1 METLAFV
8 HSCGAYEDQGLEL
21 ELKSFEELGLT
32 IPNSAWIGL
41 AGTAVAL
48 SILNTAPDAH
58 AAVKRGDACKE
69 VVDIQEALID
79 NGHNPGG
86 VDGVFGGQTE
96 YAVLKFQ
103 QKKAIK
109 PADGIVGVKTAEL
122 LGLGDASNAN
132 SPYLPNKTCK
142 STGNTGNPGN
152 PGNSGGTSST
162 DKPGTYTVTASN
174 GLYIRSQ
181 ASSSASILGTL
192 GYGQTVKVTDKR
204 KTANGITWAQLTDG
218 GWVAANYL
226 SVGGGNNSG
235 GGTGSGSAGT
245 FTVVASSGLLLRSA
259 PTVNSDVLGS
269 YGYGETVSV
278 TTKRQSADGYT
289 WAQVSGGGWIAADYL
304 TAGGTS
310 TPGGGTGS
318 GSTGTAGTFTVVAS
332 SGLILR
338 SSPSLAGDSIGSYGY
353 GDTVSV
359 TSARQYADG
368 YTWAQVSGGGWVAA
382 DYLTVGGGDSGGGTG
397 SGSAGT
403 YTVGAGSGLV
413 VRSSPSVYSDA
424 VGSYGNGDAVY
435 VTSARAYADGYTW
448 AQLPSGN
455 WVAADFLY

>member
-21 ELKSFEELGLT
+21 ELRSFEELGLT
-32 IPNSAWIGL
+32 VPSSAWIGL

-48 SILNTAPDAH
+48 SILNTAPDAQ
-58 AAVKRGDACKE
+58 AAVKRGDACNE
-69 VVDIQEALID
+69 VFDIQEALID
-79 NGHNPGG
+79 NGHDPGG
-86 VDGVFGGQTE
+86 VDGVFGGKTE
-96 YAVLKFQ
+96 FAVLKFQ

-122 LGLGDASNAN
+122 LGLGDAENAN

-142 STGNTGNPGN
+142 STGNSGNN
-152 PGNSGGTSST
+152 GGTGST
-162 DKPGTYTVTASN
+162 GKAGTYTVTASN

-204 KTANGITWAQLTDG
+204 ATANGMTWAQLSDG
-218 GWVAANYL
+218 GWVAASYL
-226 SVGGGNNSG
+226 APGSGNSS
-235 GGTGSGSAGT
+235 GTGSTGSAGQY
-245 FTVVASSGLLLRSA
+245 TVVASSGLLLRSA
-259 PTVNSDVLGS
+259 PTVNSTVLGS
-269 YGYGETVSV
+269 YGYGETISL

-289 WAQVSGGGWIAADYL
+289 WAEVAGGGWVAADYV
-304 TAGGTS
+304 TAGAGS
-310 TPGGGTGS
+310 DPGSGTGS
-318 GSTGTAGTFTVVAS
+318 GSAGTFTVVAG

-338 SSPSLAGDSIGSYGY
+338 SQPSIAAAEIGSYGY
-353 GDTVSV
+353 GDTVSI
-359 TSARQYADG
+359 TSARATADG
-368 YTWAQVSGGGWVAA
+368 YTWAQVAGGGWVAA
-382 DYLTVGGGDSGGGTG
+382 DYLVAGGSDSGGGTG

-403 YTVGAGSGLV
+403 YTVGASAGLM
-413 VRSSPSVYSDA
+413 VRSEPSVAADV
-424 VGSYGNGDAVY
+424 VGSYSDGDAIY
-435 VTSARAYADGYTW
+435 VTSAREYADGYTW